1 LKTAAALYGKGLQI
15 AKTLHDEV
23 LPKLSFAEQVRRGP
37 EIEGGYAVS
46 LEKFGDL
53 RMKEGSNKQA
63 ATFYGMSYDGYRS
76 LVGKQPDDPRWETRA
91 TKVAEKATK
100 AGGDPGREAALRAR
114 LIGDEPTSLAEE
126 KAKGQAVVNEM
137 RQFGVGDRVRHVT
150 ARLTGTVKSVGGG
163 VILVDLDP
171 TPDRPRGT
179 VGQYDH
185 FWFSEHPN
193 TLVKVPGAPGIDV
206 AERTGAVDSGGGP
219 QPFRTD
225 MKANHPDEQTITLE
239 GENGEAYTCR
249 ILGVF
254 ELDGREYALLLKL
267 GNQASVGDDKE
278 DDSTVIMRLV
288 QQGDQAIFRTIEN
301 DEEFERVVA
310 YVKALADE
318 KSE

>member
-1 LKTAAALYGKGLQI
+1 
-15 AKTLHDEV
+15 
-23 LPKLSFAEQVRRGP
+23 
-37 EIEGGYAVS
+37 

-63 ATFYGMSYDGYRS
+63 ATFYGMSYDAYRS

-100 AGGDPGREAALRAR
+100 AGGDPGGEAALRAR
-114 LIGDEPTSLAEE
+114 FLGEEPTSLAEE
-126 KAKGQAVVNEM
+126 KAKGQAVVTEM
-137 RQFGVGDRVRHVT
+137 KQFSVGDRVRHVT
-150 ARLTGTVKSVGGG
+150 AQIMGTVKSVGGG

-193 TLVKVPGAPGIDV
+193 TLVKVRGAPSRDETGVRGDPHAKQGIDV
-206 AERTGAVDSGGGP
+206 AERTGAVDSGGRP

-225 MKANHPDEQTITLE
+225 MKANHPDEQTITLDD
-239 GENGEAYTCR
+239 ENGKSYTCR

-288 QQGDQAIFRTIEN
+288 EQGDQAIFRTIED

-310 YVKALADE
+310 YVKTLADE
-318 KSE
+318 MSEKKG